1 MRDVA
6 SRLAAAAAVIASSIL
21 VPAAAQAKGGAVRS
35 CAPSD
40 RTFALALHSKG
51 VSCSQ
56 ARGIERHAGQ
66 HHWALPFR
74 LYGRTWRGAIYSH
87 AHYSRALILVVNGA
101 SLRATIGIRCRGR
114 GCPFATRRLVVPSA
128 RSCTSRAKGRCRRL
142 AAIDLA
148 GLLRH
153 ARLAIGAQL
162 VVRILKPG
170 WIGKQYVFNVRS
182 GRAPAVVIRTIAAP
196 PLPG

>member
-87 AHYSRALILVVNGA
+87 AHNHTYV
-101 SLRATIGIRCRGR
+101 
-114 GCPFATRRLVVPSA
+114 RLQSGPLTVWVTVAKPTPLGGLPVGDWDWWRWHQFHNSPS
-128 RSCTSRAKGRCRRL
+128 
-142 AAIDLA
+142 
-148 GLLRH
+148 
-153 ARLAIGAQL
+153 
-162 VVRILKPG
+162 
-170 WIGKQYVFNVRS
+170 
-182 GRAPAVVIRTIAAP
+182 
-196 PLPG
+196 